1 LLIFFK
7 YHLTIHFKNGEI
19 FNTGEDMSVFSKTF
33 KSGIV
38 ASMLLGTSA
47 FAMDFITIGTGG
59 VTGVYYPTGGAIC
72 RMMNQHKKD
81 TGIKCTVESTGGSV
95 YNIKTIKAGELDFGI
110 AQSDVVY
117 QAAHGEGKFKDAP
130 YKDLRVVMS
139 IHPELL
145 TLAVRKDSG
154 IKKFQDL
161 KGKHINIG
169 NPGSG
174 NEATVKLLLKT
185 DPDVSLKDIKAD
197 GLKSAEC
204 PNALKDKKIDG
215 YFYMVGHPTAN
226 FKDAANSTDIDLI
239 SLDNSKGAQKLVEE
253 KPYYAWGVIPAGMY
267 KGVDHDTKTFGVKA
281 VLVTSSKASEKAV
294 YNMVKSILDNFD
306 AFKKLHPAYKNLTKE
321 DLLKGFD
328 HKMMHP
334 GAVKA
339 FKEAGVLK

>member
-1 LLIFFK
+1 MKKLL
-7 YHLTIHFKNGEI
+7 
-19 FNTGEDMSVFSKTF
+19 
-33 KSGIV
+33 SGIV
-38 ASMLLGTSA
+38 GSAILATSA
-47 FAMDFITIGTGG
+47 LAYQYITIGTGG

-72 RMMNQHKKD
+72 RMMNKVKRD
-81 TGIKCTVESTGGSV
+81 TGIKCSVESTGGSV
-95 YNIKTIKAGELDFGI
+95 YNINNIKNGELDFGI

-117 QAAHGEGKFKDAP
+117 QAYNGTGKFKNKA

-145 TLAVRKDSG
+145 TFVVRKDSG
-154 IKKFQDL
+154 IKKLTDIV
-161 KGKHINIG
+161 GKRINIG

-174 NEATVKLLLKT
+174 NEATVNLLFSKSPLNKIHFN
-185 DPDVSLKDIKAD
+185 KE

-226 FKDAANSTDIDLI
+226 IKDAANSTAIDLI
-239 SLDNSKGAQKLVEE
+239 NIDGVAAQKLVKE

-267 KGVDHDTKTFGVKA
+267 KGVNHDTKTYGVKA
-281 VLVTSSKASEKAV
+281 VLVTNNKMSNKAV
-294 YNMVKSILDNFD
+294 YSMVKAILDNF
-306 AFKKLHPAYKNLTKE
+306 AKFKRLHPAYKHLTKK

-328 HKMMHP
+328 HKIMHP

-339 FKEAGVLK
+339 FKEAGLL

>member
-1 LLIFFK
+1 MVSL
-7 YHLTIHFKNGEI
+7 
-19 FNTGEDMSVFSKTF
+19 SKFT
-33 KSGIV
+33 KSAIT
-38 ASMLLGTSA
+38 AAAILGSTA
-47 FAMDFITIGTGG
+47 FAGMEFITIGTGG

-72 RMMNQHKKD
+72 RMMNKKKKE

-117 QAAHGEGKFKDAP
+117 QASHGEGKFKDAP

-154 IKKFQDL
+154 VKKFQDL

-174 NEATVKLLLKT
+174 NEAAVKLLLET
-185 DPDVSLKDIKAD
+185 DPDVSLKDITPEALKA
-197 GLKSAEC
+197 AEC

-226 FKDAANSTDIDLI
+226 FKDAANSTEIDLI
-239 SLDNSKGAQKLVEE
+239 PLDTSKGAQKLVEE

-267 KGVDHDTKTFGVKA
+267 KGVDHDTKTYGVKA
-281 VLVTSSKASEKAV
+281 VLVTSAKEGEKEV
-294 YNMVKSILDNFD
+294 YALAKSILDNFD

-328 HKMMHP
+328 HKIMHP

>member
-1 LLIFFK
+1 
-7 YHLTIHFKNGEI
+7 
-19 FNTGEDMSVFSKTF
+19 MSSLNRLF
-33 KSGIV
+33 KSSLIAG
-38 ASMLLGTSA
+38 MLAGSSA
-47 FAMDFITIGTGG
+47 YATQFITIGTGG

-72 RMMNQHKKD
+72 RMMNKHKKD

-117 QAAHGEGKFKDAP
+117 QAANGTGKFKGAP

-154 IKKFQDL
+154 IKKFADL
-161 KGKHINIG
+161 KGKVINIG

-174 NEATVKLLLKT
+174 NEATVKMLLENSKT
-185 DPDVSLKDIKAD
+185 VKLKDIKAEQ
-197 GLKSAEC
+197 LKAAEC

-239 SLDNSKGAQKLVEE
+239 SLKDVPAAQKLVKE
-253 KPYYAWGVIPAGMY
+253 KPYYAWGTIPAGMY
-267 KGVDHDTKTFGVKA
+267 KGVNHDTVTYGVKA
-281 VLVTSSKASEKAV
+281 VLVTSKNQDEKAV
-294 YNMVKSILDNFD
+294 YTMVKSILDNFD
-306 AFKKLHPAYKNLTKE
+306 KFKKLHPAYKNLTKE

-328 HKMMHP
+328 HKLLHP
-334 GAVKA
+334 GAAKA
-339 FKEAGVLK
+339 FKEAGLLK

>member
-1 LLIFFK
+1 MVSL
-7 YHLTIHFKNGEI
+7 
-19 FNTGEDMSVFSKTF
+19 SKFT
-33 KSGIV
+33 KSAI
-38 ASMLLGTSA
+38 AAIAILGGTA
-47 FAMDFITIGTGG
+47 FGGMKFITIGTGG

-72 RMMNQHKKD
+72 RMMNKNKKD

-95 YNIKTIKAGELDFGI
+95 YNIKTIKNGELDFGI

-117 QAAHGEGKFKDAP
+117 QAVHGEGKFKDAP

-154 IKKFQDL
+154 IKKFFDL

-174 NEATVKLLLKT
+174 NEATVKTLFENCQKLKL
-185 DPDVSLKDIKAD
+185 DDMKVEQLKA
-197 GLKSAEC
+197 AEC

-239 SLDNSKGAQKLVEE
+239 PLKGVPAAEKLVKE
-253 KPYYAWGVIPAGMY
+253 KPYYAWGTIPAGMY
-267 KGVDHDTKTFGVKA
+267 KGVDHDTETYGVKA
-281 VLVTSSKASEKAV
+281 VLVTSAQQPDDVV
-294 YNMVKSILDNFD
+294 YALTKSILDNFD
-306 AFKKLHPAYKNLTKE
+306 TFKKLHPAYKNLTKE

-328 HKMMHP
+328 PKIMHP

>member
-1 LLIFFK
+1 
-7 YHLTIHFKNGEI
+7 
-19 FNTGEDMSVFSKTF
+19 MSKVSFFSKAL
-33 KSGIV
+33 I
-38 ASMLLGTSA
+38 ASAILGASA
-47 FAMDFITIGTGG
+47 YATEFITIGTGG

-72 RMMNQHKKD
+72 RMMNKVKKQ

-154 IKKFQDL
+154 IKDFYGL
-161 KGKHINIG
+161 KGKVINIG

-174 NEATVKLLLKT
+174 NEATVKLLFDTCQKIK
-185 DPDVSLKDIKAD
+185 LKDLKVEQLKA
-197 GLKSAEC
+197 AEC

-226 FKDAANSTDIDLI
+226 FKDAANSTAIDLI
-239 SLDNSKGAQKLVEE
+239 SLKDVPAAQKLVEE
-253 KPYYAWGVIPAGMY
+253 KPYYAWGTIPAGMY
-267 KGVDHDTKTFGVKA
+267 KGVDHDTVTYGVKA
-281 VLVTSSKASEKAV
+281 VLVTSTKASEKAV
-294 YNMVKSILDNFD
+294 YAMVKAILDNFD

-334 GAVKA
+334 GAIKA
-339 FKEAGVLK
+339 FKEAGILK

>member
-1 LLIFFK
+1 MSSFDKLI
-7 YHLTIHFKNGEI
+7 
-19 FNTGEDMSVFSKTF
+19 
-33 KSGIV
+33 KSTIV
-38 ASMLLGTSA
+38 AGMLAGTGA
-47 FAMDFITIGTGG
+47 FATEFITIGTGG

-72 RMMNQHKKD
+72 RMMNKHKKD

-117 QAAHGEGKFKDAP
+117 QAANGTGKFKDAP

-154 IKKFQDL
+154 IKKFADL
-161 KGKHINIG
+161 KGKVINIG

-174 NEATVKLLLKT
+174 NEATVKMLLDNSKT
-185 DPDVSLKDIKAD
+185 VKLSDIKAEQ
-197 GLKSAEC
+197 LKAAEC

-239 SLDNSKGAQKLVEE
+239 SLKDVPAAQKLVKE
-253 KPYYAWGVIPAGMY
+253 KPYYAWGTIPAGMY
-267 KGVDHDTKTFGVKA
+267 KGVDHDTVTYGVKA
-281 VLVTSSKASEKAV
+281 VLVTSKNASEKAV

-306 AFKKLHPAYKNLTKE
+306 KFKKLHPAYKNLTKE

-328 HKMMHP
+328 HKLLHP
-334 GAVKA
+334 GAIKA
-339 FKEAGVLK
+339 FKEAGLLK

>member
-1 LLIFFK
+1 MINLSK
-7 YHLTIHFKNGEI
+7 LT
-19 FNTGEDMSVFSKTF
+19 
-33 KSGIV
+33 KSAIT
-38 ASMLLGTSA
+38 AAAILGSSA
-47 FAMDFITIGTGG
+47 FGMEFITIGTGG

-72 RMMNQHKKD
+72 RMMNKNKKD

-95 YNIKTIKAGELDFGI
+95 YNIKTIKNGELDFGI

-117 QAAHGEGKFKDAP
+117 QARHGEGKFKDAP

-174 NEATVKLLLKT
+174 NEAAVKLLLQT
-185 DPDVSLKDIKAD
+185 DPDVSLKDIKAET
-197 GLKSAEC
+197 LKSAEC

-239 SLDNSKGAQKLVEE
+239 SLDTSKGAQKLVKE
-253 KPYYAWGVIPAGMY
+253 KPYYAWGVIPKGMY
-267 KGVDHDTKTFGVKA
+267 KGVDHDTKTYGVKA
-281 VLVTSSKASEKAV
+281 VLVTSAKEPEKVV
-294 YNMVKSILDNFD
+294 YTLTKSILDNFD
-306 AFKKLHPAYKNLTKE
+306 KFKKLHPAYKNLTKE

-328 HKMMHP
+328 IKAMHP

-339 FKEAGVLK
+339 FKEAGILK